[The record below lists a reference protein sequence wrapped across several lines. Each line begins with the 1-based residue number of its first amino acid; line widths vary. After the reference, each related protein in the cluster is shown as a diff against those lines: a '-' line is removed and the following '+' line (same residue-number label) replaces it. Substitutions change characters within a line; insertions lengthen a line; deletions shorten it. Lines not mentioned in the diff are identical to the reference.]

1 MSDTSSEE
9 SQRIKA
15 LIARIDGEGTFS
27 EVERQ
32 SSLHL
37 LEQYECWGPYFRLIR
52 KRLNDPKQRKPEDY
66 IKLAKVQN
74 QNLEDVFAAA
84 ETAANLVSDQDVSY
98 QEFHETIIP
107 QIVDFEDYASEAAL
121 LSAVCD
127 RFPDVADRVK
137 CLERLCMLYEKR
149 THNESQLIR
158 TYEQLLQTDA
168 RNVKALRFFKLIHT
182 QNAEWED
189 VVEKL
194 KLLLDCVSHPQEIFR
209 YAQEMA
215 TVYLYQLDMPEK
227 AIKVLETYCAESPL
241 DTSTILYD
249 AYQALSD
256 LKGCLK
262 LLRQCLLNV
271 NDDISRSTLHFKM
284 AAIHEQL
291 KEYDQAI
298 ENYEK
303 ASNLWPS
310 FLDPIEGVISI
321 LTMKGDWKALQKWMR
336 KLQDLIKDEKL
347 KVQLNQAVKRIEDG
361 LANAR

>member
-1 MSDTSSEE
+1 MSTTSPEE

-15 LIARIDGEGTFS
+15 LISRIDGDESFS

-32 SSLHL
+32 SSLDL

-52 KRLNDPKQRKPEDY
+52 KRLNDPKNRKPEDY

-84 ETAANLVSDQDVSY
+84 ETAANLVSDQEVSY

-121 LSAVCD
+121 LSAVCE
-127 RFPDVADRVK
+127 RFPDVEDRVK

-149 THNESQLIR
+149 THNESQLIK
-158 TYEQLLQTDA
+158 TYEHLLQTDP

-182 QNAEWED
+182 QNAEWEE

-194 KLLLDCVSHPQEIFR
+194 KLLLECVSHPQETFR
-209 YAQEMA
+209 FAQELA
-215 TVYLYQLDMPEK
+215 TVYLYQLDMPEMAIK
-227 AIKVLETYCAESPL
+227 AIDTYCADSPL
-241 DTSTILYD
+241 DTSTIQYD
-249 AYQALSD
+249 AYQAMSD
-256 LKGCLK
+256 LPGCLK

-291 KEYDQAI
+291 KEYDLAV

-303 ASNLWPS
+303 SSNLWSS
-310 FLDPIEGVISI
+310 FLDPVEGIISI
-321 LTMKGDWKALQKWMR
+321 LALKGDWQGLQKWIKR
-336 KLQDLIKDEKL
+336 LRELIKDDKL

-361 LANAR
+361 IANAR